1 MNMSKT
7 SNTDDFSEAV
17 AARMYELDNAA
28 RGLGIIVDMVRP
40 GHSRARMTVR
50 EDMLNSHRICH
61 GGMLFLLADT
71 AFAYACNAENKATV
85 ASSCTISFVAG
96 ANLGEQLT
104 AIASE
109 RHRGGRTGIYDI
121 EVTDRAGDI
130 VALFRGN
137 SYQTKGV
144 SAPGVEGQATR
155 APGRLP

>member
-1 MNMSKT
+1 MAKT
-7 SNTDDFSEAV
+7 GNADDFCQAV

-28 RGLGIIVDMVRP
+28 RGLGIVVDMVRL

-61 GGMLFLLADT
+61 GGMLFSLADT
-71 AFAYACNAENKATV
+71 AFAYACNAANKATV

-96 ANLGEQLT
+96 ATLGEELT
-104 AIASE
+104 AIAKE
-109 RHRGGRTGIYDI
+109 RQRGGRTGIYDI
-121 EVTDRAGDI
+121 EVTNRAGEI

-144 SAPGVEGQATR
+144 SAPGLN
-155 APGRLP
+155 P